1 MSDDLAFLSATDLV
15 ARYRARRLSP
25 VEATKAALAAIEKH
39 NPRLNAFRLV
49 DPAFALAAARDSE
62 ARWMKGAPLG
72 PVDGV
77 PVSIKDLILAKGWPS
92 LRGSR
97 LIDPDQPW
105 RDDAPGTARLR
116 ESGAV
121 LLGKTNTSEFGWK
134 GVTDSPL
141 AGITR
146 NPWNPALTPG
156 GSSGGAAAALASGMG
171 ALALATD
178 GGGSIRNPAHFTGLC
193 GIKGTFGR
201 VPAWPAS
208 PMGSLGNVGPMA
220 RTMTDGALMM
230 NVITQPDARDWL
242 SLPPDGVNYLQGLE
256 DGVAGWRV
264 ALCPDL
270 GFAKLDPEVAALLR
284 NAADVF
290 RRMGAQVEDAD
301 PGIGNTTA
309 TFNTH
314 WHVGVAASFGALPPD
329 KLALLDPGLDDFV
342 RLGLRISGV
351 AFSQAQSERAA
362 IGAKMRLFHER
373 YDLLLLPTAA
383 VPAFPVE
390 RRDPPGVATDDW
402 AAWTPFSYPFN
413 LTMQPALSVPCG
425 FTRAGLPVGLQ
436 IVGAMY
442 TDARVLRAGRA
453 FERELAL
460 PLRRPAL

>member
-1 MSDDLAFLSATDLV
+1 MSDDLSFLSATELV
-15 ARYRARRLSP
+15 ARYRARSLSP
-25 VEATKAALAAIEKH
+25 VEATKAALAAIAKH
-39 NPRLNAFRLV
+39 NPLLNAFRLV
-49 DPAFALAAARDSE
+49 DEDFALAAARESE
-62 ARWMKGAPLG
+62 ARWHKGEPLG

-77 PVSIKDLILAKGWPS
+77 PTSIKDLILAKGWPS

-97 LIDPDQPW
+97 LINPDQPW
-105 RDDAPGTARLR
+105 ADDAPGTARLR

-121 LLGKTNTSEFGWK
+121 PLGKTNTSEFGWK

-208 PMGSLGNVGPMA
+208 PMGTLGNVGPMA
-220 RTMTDGALMM
+220 RSMTDVALMM
-230 NVITQPDARDWL
+230 NVITQADARDWL
-242 SLPPDGVNYLQGLE
+242 SLPPDGVDYLRDLE
-256 DGVAGWRV
+256 GGVAGWRI
-264 ALCPDL
+264 AFCPTL
-270 GFAKLDPEVAALLR
+270 GFAKLHPEVEPLVHA
-284 NAADVF
+284 AADVF
-290 RRMGAQVEDAD
+290 RRMGAIVEDAD
-301 PGIGNTTA
+301 PGIGNTLA

-314 WHVGVAASFGALPPD
+314 WHVGVAASFGGMPAD
-329 KLALLDPGLDDFV
+329 RIALLDPGLDHFVELGMKVSGADFV
-342 RLGLRISGV
+342 RAQV
-351 AFSQAQSERAA
+351 ARAE
-362 IGAKMRLFHER
+362 IGARMRLFHQR

-390 RRDPPGVATDDW
+390 ARDPPGVAADDW
-402 AAWTPFSYPFN
+402 NAWTPFSYPFN
-413 LTMQPALSVPCG
+413 MTMQPALSVPMG
-425 FTRAGLPVGLQ
+425 FTKAGLPVGLQ
-436 IVGAMY
+436 IVGGLY

-460 PLRRPAL
+460 PVRRPAL